1 MSNNFIFTYNLSNYK
16 NMYKNT
22 KKLFK
27 IEENNVII
35 YFNTNFAK

>member
-1 MSNNFIFTYNLSNYK
+1 MAIYFILAYNLSNYK

-35 YFNTNFAK
+35 YSNTNFAK